1 MNIRKKLRDVK
12 RDLRVEIEELGLLLK
27 LYNIW
32 VMPLLVSFSAVLA
45 FVMRRKK
52 RINHLAS
59 MRNK

>member
-1 MNIRKKLRDVK
+1 MQ
-12 RDLRVEIEELGLLLK
+12 RDLKVDIEKLGLMLK

-32 VMPLLVSFSAVLA
+32 VMPILVTISAVLA
-45 FVMRRKK
+45 FIVRRRK